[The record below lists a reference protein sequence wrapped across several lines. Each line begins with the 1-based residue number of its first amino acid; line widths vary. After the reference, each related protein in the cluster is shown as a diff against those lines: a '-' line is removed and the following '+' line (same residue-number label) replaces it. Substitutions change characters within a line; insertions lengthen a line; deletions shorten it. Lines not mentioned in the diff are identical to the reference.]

1 MDALLVK
8 LVIQFE
14 YNWCTT
20 GEVGNIIG
28 DKMVYIWWYNWCG
41 LGDTSNV
48 QLLIKLV
55 NI

>member
-1 MDALLVK
+1 MK
-8 LVIQFE
+8 LVILLE